1 MLSIAEEI
9 LLLALDEEKGTLL
22 RGSDSSLGLAVTGAV
37 LMDLAFANRIDT
49 DFDRLYVIDPSP
61 TGDAI
66 LDEVLG
72 NIAARD
78 SQLSTEYWLR
88 ELHADADA
96 IRNRLIDRMVAAQ
109 VLQRTDNKI
118 LGVFRRRRHRVLN
131 HREEHEVKRR
141 IAGILCS
148 DEIPDPRDVVIIS
161 LVLACNLLGTILNA
175 WGVRY
180 VLPRAELIARMDL
193 IGREVQNAI
202 REVETSIQVVMRKP

>member
-49 DFDRLYVIDPSP
+49 DVERLFVIDASP
-61 TGDAI
+61 TGDPI

-72 NIAARD
+72 RIVARD
-78 SQLSTEYWLR
+78 SQQSTEDWLR
-88 ELHADADA
+88 ELHAEADA
-96 IRNRLIDRMVAAQ
+96 FRNRLIDRMIAAKI
-109 VLQRTDNKI
+109 LQREEDRI
-118 LGVFRRRRHRVLN
+118 LWVFRRERHLVLN
-131 HREEHEVKRR
+131 HREEIEVKRR

-148 DEIPDPRDVVIIS
+148 DEIPDPRDIVIIA

-202 REVETSIQVVMRKP
+202 REVEASIHVTMLKP